1 MCEFT
6 EENRDGG
13 ITVNSLKDNIENL
26 DRSNIHLYLQ
36 GDNIVDLGENIT
48 TDKYLA
54 KVEKANIKSVQ
65 LLGDA
70 GRGINE
76 KVDNDGINEKFN
88 ITFKIKK
95 KELV

>member
-1 MCEFT
+1 M
-6 EENRDGG
+6 
-13 ITVNSLKDNIENL
+13 
-26 DRSNIHLYLQ
+26 
-36 GDNIVDLGENIT
+36 
-48 TDKYLA
+48 
-54 KVEKANIKSVQ
+54 EKANIKSVQ

-95 KELV
+95 KN